1 MNAKADDATEK
12 VMCAFKSGGLV
23 PLDLHQYAVVD
34 AHIRS
39 ILARAMEN
47 KWQKK
52 RRKWNS
58 FQRAKHEAGAR

>member
-1 MNAKADDATEK
+1 VNSSAEDAANK
-12 VMCAFKSGGLV
+12 IKLAFESGGLV

-58 FQRAKHEAGAR
+58 FQRAKQEAGAR

>member
-34 AHIRS
+34 AHVRS
-39 ILARAMEN
+39 ILHRAMET
-47 KWQKK
+47 KAEK
-52 RRKWNS
+52 RRRNWDG
-58 FQRAKHEAGAR
+58 FQRARKEATQ